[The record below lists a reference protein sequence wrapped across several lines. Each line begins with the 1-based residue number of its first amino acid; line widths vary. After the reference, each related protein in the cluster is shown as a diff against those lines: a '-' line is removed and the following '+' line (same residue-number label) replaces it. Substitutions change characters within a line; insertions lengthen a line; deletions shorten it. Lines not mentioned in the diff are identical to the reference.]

1 MMIKVIDNIFDEQF
15 LDYLNYT
22 FNFLHYEFYH
32 DYDNIFTEHHGEVPL
47 LLSNSS
53 PEQFDSPPYEFMF
66 KTFLDAGN
74 IINKNISI
82 RDRYVHL
89 APYGSTGPLHYDTA
103 NLDDLSFIFYP
114 SPWDPKHEGSTLFK
128 SEDGE
133 KQIVEYKQNRLVI
146 FPGNMWHQGL
156 YHSNPKHRFTVV
168 YFTYTKEIYGNV
180 KIV

>member
-1 MMIKVIDNIFDEQF
+1 MLLGRTV
-15 LDYLNYT
+15 
-22 FNFLHYEFYH
+22 FYNLIIPYYH
-32 DYDNIFTEHHGEVPL
+32 
-47 LLSNSS
+47 SS
-53 PEQFDSPPYEFMF
+53 RVLQ
-66 KTFLDAGN
+66 
-74 IINKNISI
+74 IC
-82 RDRYVHL
+82 
-89 APYGSTGPLHYDTA
+89 
-103 NLDDLSFIFYP
+103 DLSFIFYP